1 MRILWTINSL
11 MPNVAEKLGFKSGHA
26 ISWVD
31 AMSVK
36 IIKSDNVSLAI
47 ATTASVNNVKIY
59 DLDGIR
65 YYILPINCDKVDY
78 WSEIICDYQP
88 NIIHAYGTEGK
99 HNLLL
104 CNHKNIPII
113 VSLQGLLTE
122 YQRHYYAGIDFST
135 MLRFTALQDLLVP
148 TGFFS
153 GRNNFI
159 RRSKSEQKQLHNVK
173 YVEGRSTWDRV
184 SSMNINPNLKYYF
197 CPRMI
202 REVFFDQE
210 WNVKT
215 MERHTLFV
223 SQAITPLKGL
233 HFVFEAIAKLKRK
246 YPDVKLYVAGYDRLH
261 PTKLRQKLSSNG
273 YMKYLK
279 HLIKKLEIENL
290 VYFTGVLSAEEMA
303 IKMASVNAVIIPSSI
318 ENAPNALAEATII
331 GTPCIASFVGGNM
344 DMLEHNTEGFLY
356 CYNESNMLA
365 EYISRIFESDELAQ
379 RFSITTKAK
388 YRKKH
393 NPNTLV
399 NTLLGIYTDV
409 IKIDNNKS

>member
-1 MRILWTINSL
+1 MRVLWTINSL
-11 MPNVAEKLGFKSGHA
+11 MPKVAEKLGLESGHA

-36 IIKSDNVSLAI
+36 IIECNSVSLAI
-47 ATTASVNNVKIY
+47 ATTANVRNVKKY
-59 DLDGIR
+59 DFNGVR
-65 YYILPINCDKVDY
+65 YYILPLNCDKVDY
-78 WSEIICDYQP
+78 WSEVIRDYQP
-88 NIIHAYGTEGK
+88 DIIHAYGTEGK

-104 CNHKNIPII
+104 YNHKNIPII
-113 VSLQGLLTE
+113 VSLQGILSE

-159 RRSKSEQKQLHNVK
+159 KRSRSEQKQLQNAK

-202 REVFFDQE
+202 RDVFFEQE
-210 WNVKT
+210 WDVTK

-233 HFVFEAIAKLKRK
+233 HLVFEAIAKLRRK
-246 YPDVKLYVAGYDRLH
+246 YPDIKLYVAGYDRLH

-273 YMKYLK
+273 YTKYLK
-279 HLIKKLEIENL
+279 HLIKKLEIDSL
-290 VYFTGVLSAEEMA
+290 VRFTGVLSAEEMA
-303 IKMASVNAVIIPSSI
+303 IKMANVNVVIIPSSI

-379 RFSITTKAK
+379 RFSTITKAK

-393 NPNTLV
+393 NPDMLMA
-399 NTLLGIYTDV
+399 TLLDIYTDI
-409 IKIDNNKS
+409 IKIENNKS